1 MNEINEYQQDE
12 ESQETRETSSF
23 FTCFRASSISDISG
37 ESASLSSITSKK
49 RRYNSPGP
57 GGSSKKSFIWKYF
70 SEGAN
75 PISPGKVM
83 TCNLNNSKGQ
93 PCQKTYTAFGNTS
106 NAIQHLAS
114 VHGIVEQGK
123 IHIKAVK
130 SGVIDQMIKNQN
142 KNKWTESQQIVADRK
157 LAKWILNSTSP
168 LDTVNNIYLNE
179 FLAYLNSHY
188 NLPNDKNLKL
198 LIYQAYRWTE
208 ESMKKLLSSSAKYI
222 SLTTDLWTS
231 RAKQGYI
238 RITASFISIDFKFY
252 DILLELKYVPYSHTS
267 EIIQSHIESTIS
279 NWGLRGKVIAIAT
292 DNDVNMLVIEKGLK
306 PALVFVARTRRLIQF
321 FMYPKQIERLKE
333 TQVSLNYQRV
343 LGVIGDVSTRW
354 NSLFL
359 AWKRLIYLKDA
370 IDQLATDLSRN
381 RDNNV
386 KKDGRR
392 LKSINLIEEEWTFME
407 ELVDLLGLF
416 EEATTFLSG
425 STYATLSLMHPTIST
440 IKSIF
445 EDDLI
450 TNAEGDENND
460 FSNTITILDNDE
472 DEEDEQEFL
481 EQPEDDDDYVKE
493 IILQALHKYWN
504 IPSDIALKAAF
515 LDPRF
520 KDLTFARNKK
530 DQIIHLIQDELNQVG
545 NLLSEDNP
553 NDDNHETE
561 VTERRGSRRNS
572 QKEKNTLFNR
582 IFSKSSNT
590 NAFENEL
597 NQYVN
602 IKCANSD
609 IDLCEWWAEKKQIFP
624 LLSDLARKYLHIP
637 ATSVPSEQ
645 LFSDTGNHVSVRQ
658 TRFDPNLL
666 RTIVFLKRNMKA
678 MDIFPPDE

>member
-1 MNEINEYQQDE
+1 MSYSQDSGEMNEINEYQQDE
-12 ESQETRETSSF
+12 ESQEIGETSSF
-23 FTCFRASSISDISG
+23 FTRSRASSISDISG

-49 RRYNSPGP
+49 RRYNGPGP

-75 PISPGKVM
+75 PIGPGKVM
-83 TCNLNNSKGQ
+83 TCNLNNSEGQ
-93 PCQKTYTAFGNTS
+93 PCQRTYAAFGSTS

-179 FLAYLNSHY
+179 FLTYLNPHY

-198 LIYQAYRWTE
+198 LIYQAYGWTE
-208 ESMKKLLSSSAKYI
+208 ESMKELLSSSAK
-222 SLTTDLWTS
+222 
-231 RAKQGYI
+231 
-238 RITASFISIDFKFY
+238 
-252 DILLELKYVPYSHTS
+252 
-267 EIIQSHIESTIS
+267 
-279 NWGLRGKVIAIAT
+279 
-292 DNDVNMLVIEKGLK
+292 
-306 PALVFVARTRRLIQF
+306 RLIRF

-333 TQVSLNYQRV
+333 TQTSLNYQRV

-359 AWKRLIYLKDA
+359 AWERLIYLNNA

-392 LKSINLIEEEWTFME
+392 LKSINLTEEEWTFME

-450 TNAEGDENND
+450 TNAEGDETDD
-460 FSNTITILDNDE
+460 FSNTITILDNDD

-481 EQPEDDDDYVKE
+481 EQPEDDDDYVLDPTTRTRVRINQAVNMEDIIEKVKE

-530 DQIIHLIQDELNQVG
+530 DRIIRLIQDELNQVG

-553 NDDNHETE
+553 NDDDQGINETE
-561 VTERRGSRRNS
+561 VTERRGESPVINV
-572 QKEKNTLFNR
+572 L
-582 IFSKSSNT
+582 IG
-590 NAFENEL
+590 
-597 NQYVN
+597 
-602 IKCANSD
+602 
-609 IDLCEWWAEKKQIFP
+609 
-624 LLSDLARKYLHIP
+624 
-637 ATSVPSEQ
+637 
-645 LFSDTGNHVSVRQ
+645 DTGNHVSVRR
-658 TRFDPNLL
+658 TRLDPNLL
-666 RTIVFLKRNMKA
+666 RTMVFLKRNMKA